1 MYDLDGKVAVVTGCA
16 RKTGIGRAIALRLAR
31 EGTHMV
37 LVDRTNQLDGTQAKD
52 GQMEWRGLESLAEEI
67 EAMKGRRVQIALCD
81 IQESNQVEQ
90 VTRNCIREFGRLD
103 ILINNAAIS
112 SGRMTGVR
120 TIADFEEAAWDLTMA
135 VNLKGTFLMCRAAA
149 RHMIERKSGTIIN
162 ISSIQGKRGDPGVG
176 AYCTSKFGVIGLTQT
191 LAHELGHYG
200 IRVNAVCPGAVAT
213 WAGRG
218 PLLEAAQQEGFNEE
232 EAIHRVYSDALP
244 QIPMRRVGRPE
255 EIASVVAF
263 LASSEADYITG
274 QAINVNGGWFML

>member
-1 MYDLDGKVAVVTGCA
+1 MYGLDGKVAIITGCA

-31 EGTHMV
+31 EGTHVV
-37 LVDRTNQLDGTQAKD
+37 LVDRTNQLDGTKAKD
-52 GQMEWRGLESLAEEI
+52 GQREWRGLESLAEEI
-67 EAMKGRRVQIALCD
+67 EVMKGRRAQIALCD
-81 IQESNQVEQ
+81 IQESSQVEQ

-103 ILINNAAIS
+103 ILVNNAAIS

-120 TIADFEEAAWDLTMA
+120 TIADFEEAGWDLTMA

-149 RHMIERKSGTIIN
+149 RHMIERKSGAIIN
-162 ISSIQGKRGDPGVG
+162 ISSIQGKRADPGVG
-176 AYCTSKFGVIGLTQT
+176 AYCTSKFGVIGFTQT
-191 LAHELGHYG
+191 LAHELGPYG

-218 PLLEAAQQEGFNEE
+218 PLLEAAQQEGLNEE

-244 QIPMRRVGRPE
+244 QIPLRRVGRPE
-255 EIASVVAF
+255 EIANVVAF
-263 LASSEADYITG
+263 LVSSEADYITG